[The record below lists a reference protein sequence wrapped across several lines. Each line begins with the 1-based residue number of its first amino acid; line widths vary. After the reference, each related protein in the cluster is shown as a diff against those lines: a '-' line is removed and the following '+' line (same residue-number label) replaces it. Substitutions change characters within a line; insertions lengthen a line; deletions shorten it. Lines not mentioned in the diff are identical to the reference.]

1 MLKIAK
7 KNNNPSIDNV
17 ITRICNVVFAT
28 LPSNLF
34 SPIDSHILDFEF
46 FLENHNFIQRVFEV
60 EGFLLFSYTKIR
72 LNYFNCLFVR
82 HCQNLRIF
90 SCVNGF

>member
-7 KNNNPSIDNV
+7 KNNNLSIDNV

-34 SPIDSHILDFEF
+34 SPIDSHILDFEIF
-46 FLENHNFIQRVFEV
+46 SENHNFIPGDQ
-60 EGFLLFSYTKIR
+60 EGLFKLAIQLRKFLFITL
-72 LNYFNCLFVR
+72 
-82 HCQNLRIF
+82 
-90 SCVNGF
+90 